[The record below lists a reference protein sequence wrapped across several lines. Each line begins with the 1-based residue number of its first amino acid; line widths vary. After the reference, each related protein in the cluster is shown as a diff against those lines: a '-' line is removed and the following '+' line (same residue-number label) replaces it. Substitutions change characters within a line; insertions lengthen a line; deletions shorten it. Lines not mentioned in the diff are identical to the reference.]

1 MRNKLKC
8 DRFYHGVQNS
18 PINVPQ
24 EKKRGDCL
32 WFVAINLSFL
42 FLELFR
48 SLSGEEL
55 ERLVLNGIAENS
67 SMTDNDINLLSSQE
81 DFDLESLI
89 GR

>member
-1 MRNKLKC
+1 M
-8 DRFYHGVQNS
+8 G
-18 PINVPQ
+18 
-24 EKKRGDCL
+24 
-32 WFVAINLSFL
+32 INLSFL

-67 SMTDNDINLLSSQE
+67 SMTDNDINLLSGQE

>member
-1 MRNKLKC
+1 M
-8 DRFYHGVQNS
+8 
-18 PINVPQ
+18 
-24 EKKRGDCL
+24 
-32 WFVAINLSFL
+32 AINLFFL

-67 SMTDNDINLLSSQE
+67 SMTDNDINLLSGQE

>member
-1 MRNKLKC
+1 M
-8 DRFYHGVQNS
+8 
-18 PINVPQ
+18 
-24 EKKRGDCL
+24 
-32 WFVAINLSFL
+32 AINLSFL

-67 SMTDNDINLLSSQE
+67 SMTDNDINLLSGQE
-81 DFDLESLI
+81 DFDLENLL

>member
-1 MRNKLKC
+1 MQK
-8 DRFYHGVQNS
+8 S
-18 PINVPQ
+18 
-24 EKKRGDCL
+24 KKKQQVLLLNCGNNHVL
-32 WFVAINLSFL
+32 FL

-48 SLSGEEL
+48 SMSGEEL

-67 SMTDNDINLLSSQE
+67 NMTDNDINLLSSQE

>member
-1 MRNKLKC
+1 MGNKLKC

-18 PINVPQ
+18 SINVPQ

-32 WFVAINLSFL
+32 WIVAINLSFL

-67 SMTDNDINLLSSQE
+67 SMTDNDINLLSGQE

>member
-1 MRNKLKC
+1 M
-8 DRFYHGVQNS
+8 
-18 PINVPQ
+18 
-24 EKKRGDCL
+24 
-32 WFVAINLSFL
+32 SFL

>member
-1 MRNKLKC
+1 MAL
-8 DRFYHGVQNS
+8 
-18 PINVPQ
+18 
-24 EKKRGDCL
+24 
-32 WFVAINLSFL
+32 NLSFL

-67 SMTDNDINLLSSQE
+67 SMTDNDINLLSGQE

>member
-1 MRNKLKC
+1 M
-8 DRFYHGVQNS
+8 
-18 PINVPQ
+18 
-24 EKKRGDCL
+24 
-32 WFVAINLSFL
+32 AINLSLL

-67 SMTDNDINLLSSQE
+67 SMTDNDINLLSGQE

>member
-1 MRNKLKC
+1 M
-8 DRFYHGVQNS
+8 
-18 PINVPQ
+18 
-24 EKKRGDCL
+24 
-32 WFVAINLSFL
+32 AINLSFL

-67 SMTDNDINLLSSQE
+67 SMTDNDINLLSGQE

>member
-1 MRNKLKC
+1 M
-8 DRFYHGVQNS
+8 
-18 PINVPQ
+18 
-24 EKKRGDCL
+24 
-32 WFVAINLSFL
+32 AINLSLL

>member
-1 MRNKLKC
+1 M
-8 DRFYHGVQNS
+8 
-18 PINVPQ
+18 
-24 EKKRGDCL
+24 
-32 WFVAINLSFL
+32 AINLFFL

>member
-1 MRNKLKC
+1 MQK
-8 DRFYHGVQNS
+8 S
-18 PINVPQ
+18 
-24 EKKRGDCL
+24 KKKQQVLLLNCGNNHV
-32 WFVAINLSFL
+32 FFL

-48 SLSGEEL
+48 SMSGEEL

-67 SMTDNDINLLSSQE
+67 NMTDNDINLLSSQE

>member
-1 MRNKLKC
+1 M
-8 DRFYHGVQNS
+8 
-18 PINVPQ
+18 
-24 EKKRGDCL
+24 
-32 WFVAINLSFL
+32 AINLPFL

-67 SMTDNDINLLSSQE
+67 NMTDNDINLLSSQE

>member
-1 MRNKLKC
+1 MVASRLIK
-8 DRFYHGVQNS
+8 R
-18 PINVPQ
+18 
-24 EKKRGDCL
+24 EKGSLPVDVRRSKTSL
-32 WFVAINLSFL
+32 HVFFL

-48 SLSGEEL
+48 SLPSEEL

-67 SMTDNDINLLSSQE
+67 SMTDNDINLLSNQE

>member
-1 MRNKLKC
+1 M
-8 DRFYHGVQNS
+8 
-18 PINVPQ
+18 
-24 EKKRGDCL
+24 
-32 WFVAINLSFL
+32 AINLSFL

>member
-1 MRNKLKC
+1 MQK
-8 DRFYHGVQNS
+8 S
-18 PINVPQ
+18 
-24 EKKRGDCL
+24 KKKQQVLLLNCGNNHVFC
-32 WFVAINLSFL
+32 L

-48 SLSGEEL
+48 SMSGEEL

-67 SMTDNDINLLSSQE
+67 NMTDNDINLLSSQE